1 MLSPQFRRTNILPIA
16 LIALSAAAIGY
27 WSAQAGAL
35 AAPAKDT
42 KLNNLLQERLTTLKD
57 AAATTSKAFETG
69 IESLD
74 DVIAANQAVRRA
86 ELEMCSTDKE
96 RVALLEKMV
105 TEAKGYETIAAQH
118 ALRGVA
124 PTASSLRVKVNE
136 PLVHIPPQRGSS
148 RGRTHSNVLCPCR

>member
-1 MLSPQFRRTNILPIA
+1 MLSPQFHRTNILPLA

-27 WSAQAGAL
+27 WTAQAGVL
-35 AAPAKDT
+35 AAPAKDI

-69 IESLD
+69 IESLA

-86 ELEMCSTDKE
+86 ELEMCSTDKD

-124 PTASSLRVKVNE
+124 PTANSLRVKVNRLE
-136 PLVHIPPQRGSS
+136 AEIALE
-148 RGRTHSNVLCPCR
+148 RTKSK